1 MNLLIVDDEF
11 YLVQGVKNSLDWS
24 QYGIDQVF
32 EAYSAD
38 QARKIYEE
46 NEVDILLSDVE
57 MPKENGLSLIQWAK
71 DNGYESVNI
80 LLTGHANFDY
90 AKEGIRLQILDYIL
104 KPIEEDALSRVIQ
117 KASDQVR
124 ENQEKTE
131 IQKAEALSDMWLSL
145 YEGQLAADPDSV
157 AEYISANNLPEDML
171 DTTYFYAYLQIKSA
185 EPFTYISEIT
195 SFLHG
200 IISKSVNLTQVEGSS
215 YMISIPSELSKS
227 SNVSAE
233 EFYFAAFSRALDKL
247 NENYN
252 DKRFIFYL
260 FSEAPLIAAP
270 YAYELL
276 QQYSKTIL
284 STASR
289 VISILNPDLA
299 HITEKTRESSQNI
312 PLAKWEELLSQGRS
326 KDILLDIR
334 GLLMQTDTTFSSNLL
349 RSVYYGLL
357 SISFTVLT
365 QNNCSP
371 VQITEEMSHTM
382 DPGSITSSGE
392 GLIKWAESLLR
403 SVETLLN
410 SSENE
415 SSVIDQ
421 VKQYIRNNI
430 SDPDLGRATI
440 AESVHISP
448 DYLSFVFHKEEGKVL
463 SSYIT
468 EERIAAAKK
477 LLLNSNASSQEIA
490 EKTGFSGVSYFHK
503 QFKKVTGITPN
514 AYRNGQS

>member
-11 YLVQGVKNSLDWS
+11 YLVQGVKKAIDWS
-24 QYGIDQVF
+24 AYGIDQVF

-104 KPIEEDALSRVIQ
+104 KPVDEEALSRVI
-117 KASDQVR
+117 KKSSDQVH
-124 ENQEKTE
+124 EQIEKSE

-145 YEGQLAADPDSV
+145 YEGQLSADPDSV
-157 AEYISANNLPEDML
+157 AEYILLNNLPDAILED
-171 DTTYFYAYLQIKSA
+171 TYFYAYLQVKSA
-185 EPFTYISEIT
+185 EPFAYSTEVTAFIRSMISE
-195 SFLHG
+195 G
-200 IISKSVNLTQVEGSS
+200 AELTQVEGGSF
-215 YMISIPSELSKS
+215 MISIPSHLPATASAG
-227 SNVSAE
+227 AE
-233 EFYFAAFSRALDKL
+233 EYFFSSFVKVLDKICR
-247 NENYN
+247 EFN
-252 DKRFIFYL
+252 DNRFIFYL

-270 YAYELL
+270 YAFELL
-276 QQYSKTIL
+276 HQYSRSIL
-284 STASR
+284 STDSR

-299 HITEKTRESSQNI
+299 HLSEKTRESSQNI
-312 PLAKWEELLSQGRS
+312 PLTKWEELLSQGRS

-334 GLLMQTDTTFSSNLL
+334 GLLMKTDTTYSSNFL
-349 RSVYYGLL
+349 RSIYYGLL

-371 VQITEEMSHTM
+371 MQITEEMSHTT
-382 DPGSITSSGE
+382 DPGSITSSSE

-403 SVETLLN
+403 SVDALL
-410 SSENE
+410 SSSGNE
-415 SSVIDQ
+415 SSVIEQ
-421 VKQYIRNNI
+421 VKQYIKNNI

-440 AESVHISP
+440 ADSVHISP

-463 SSYIT
+463 SQYIT

-477 LLLNSNASSQEIA
+477 LLLNTNASSQEIA

-514 AYRNGQS
+514 AYRNGQN